1 MKVLTVC
8 YGGGHATMVIPV
20 VKKLLEKGID
30 VSSLALTTSI
40 RNFEREGISY
50 NKVIDYVNM
59 RCPKILRY
67 GEFLSSKHHTDG
79 KGITI
84 EDSIAYLGTSLNEL
98 VKSVGEDAA
107 LEEYE
112 KKGLNAFNAVQ
123 FMERVIDIER
133 PDIVVTTSSP
143 RMEKAALQAAYK
155 KGIPSICMVD
165 LFALMEVEWLKNHN
179 NGDVLAVFSEPV
191 KNRLVS
197 AGRLSSSVFVTGNPA
212 FDVLADPLIHLNGKE
227 YRKNKEISE
236 DEFVVFWAEQ
246 PEPGNPNL
254 PREIRALLSRIC
266 ENLGITFIIRLHPS
280 STDITKEKLPDY
292 ALNSDFSESLQSVIS
307 ASDLI
312 ITLTST
318 VAMEGLLLDKD
329 VLILEMSAY
338 SHLVDYSEDIGAM
351 KLNDKQDIEKAIVSF
366 IYDNKL
372 KNKMKTKRKNLPTAG
387 MATNKIVDLILK
399 MGSVDDIK

>member
-20 VKKLLEKGID
+20 VRKLLEKGID

-40 RNFEREGISY
+40 RNFEQEGIAY

-59 RCPKILRY
+59 SNPAVLHY
-67 GEFLSSKHHTDG
+67 GEFLSNKHHTEG

-84 EDSIAYLGTSLNEL
+84 DDSIAYLGTSLNEL

-107 LEEYE
+107 LKEYE

-123 FMERVIDIER
+123 FMEEVIDIER
-133 PDIVVTTSSP
+133 PDIVLTTSSP

-165 LFALMEVEWLKNHN
+165 LFALMEVEWLKNSN
-179 NGDVLAVFSEPV
+179 NGDILTVFSEPV
-191 KNRLVS
+191 KNRLIS
-197 AGRLSSSVFVTGNPA
+197 AGRVPNSIFVTGNPA
-212 FDVLADPLIHLNGKE
+212 FDVLAAPAIHLNGKE
-227 YRKNKEISE
+227 YRKNKGIPE
-236 DEFVVFWAEQ
+236 DGFVVFWAEQ

-254 PREIRALLSRIC
+254 PREVRELLSQIC
-266 ENLGITFIIRLHPS
+266 KSLGITFIVRLHPS

-292 ALNSDFSESLQSVIS
+292 ALNSDFTESLQSVIS
-307 ASDLI
+307 ASDLV

-318 VAMEGLLLDKD
+318 VAMEALLLDKD
-329 VLILEMSAY
+329 VLILELSAY
-338 SHLVDYSEDIGAM
+338 SHLVDYSEDIGAV
-351 KLNDKQDIEKAIVSF
+351 KINNKKDIKRTIVSF
-366 IYDNKL
+366 IQDNNL
-372 KNKMKTKRKNLPTAG
+372 KDKMKSKRNNLPSAG
-387 MATNKIVDLILK
+387 MATNKVVDLIFK
-399 MGSVDDIK
+399 VGK